1 MEKTIENNQFPLV
14 EIMLEFVRSAVL
26 ERDPVITQGPQMD
39 WDKLMDVAVEQELIA
54 LVWDGICKLPKGS
67 RPPRQQCIN
76 WGLSAQSIWEDYNK
90 KKRTLSN
97 MIEVCNQNNIR
108 LLLLK
113 GIGLS
118 MLYPNPQSRMSG
130 DIDIFLFED
139 YQKGNILFTGER
151 IHERS
156 KHSTFVINGVCIENH
171 RNFLEPNTAQ
181 KRKIIKYIRSTLND
195 VKKTQDGYYI
205 LSPLSNLVF
214 LTFHTLKHFHGGKQI
229 PIRNIIDFYLF
240 LKHNRAVLPP
250 ERCHDVLS
258 QLGLVDSFAFLVSLC
273 ELLLNVEVPDY
284 HFGEIPKSHLLV
296 LKKSIGRNLSIES
309 NNWLLKYI
317 PKNSGVTISNVIPFL
332 IVSSLRFLFSIPTDA
347 SFKKTMRNRNRVR

>member
-26 ERDPVITQGPQMD
+26 ERDPVIPQGPQMD

-240 LKHNRAVLPP
+240 LEHYREDLPI
-250 ERCHDVLS
+250 ERCRDVLNR
-258 QLGLVDSFAFLVSLC
+258 LKLTDSFSFLVCLS
-273 ELLLNVEVPDY
+273 ELILKINIADFHITDIPDRQAIDLEKALYDNQQDYKNVATSMADYLPSNKGITYKNIIPVVGNKIFRFFFHVPND
-284 HFGEIPKSHLLV
+284 I
-296 LKKSIGRNLSIES
+296 SIWECF
-309 NNWLLKYI
+309 KQ
-317 PKNSGVTISNVIPFL
+317 
-332 IVSSLRFLFSIPTDA
+332 RF
-347 SFKKTMRNRNRVR
+347 